1 MFLTIFLAFIAF
13 LIALLPVYLWGY
25 GVSYLLDTPWNRRRF
40 LLGMMI
46 WGMSVFMVWLFSY
59 VESDSLYIVLALSIF
74 VFLLALI
81 LYTLIWSGS
90 AYARILLQQFATV
103 NMMII
108 VAILAIILISTRTL
122 PGGAIVALSVTPL
135 LISSLIEESSKHLM
149 SIGLM
154 SQDFAFSRRDI
165 IIFTL
170 FVVLG
175 FVFVENILYLL
186 RSDLVLSTWIFRSFF
201 SLTAHLLAASICA
214 YAWWRA
220 LSYEPYSVRYV
231 AIFSTWFAIAVLTHL
246 GYNLI
251 LQQGSMIW
259 LSVYMIVGYVV
270 VTRGMLMER

>member
-1 MFLTIFLAFIAF
+1 
-13 LIALLPVYLWGY
+13 
-25 GVSYLLDTPWNRRRF
+25 
-40 LLGMMI
+40 
-46 WGMSVFMVWLFSY
+46 
-59 VESDSLYIVLALSIF
+59 
-74 VFLLALI
+74 
-81 LYTLIWSGS
+81 
-90 AYARILLQQFATV
+90 
-103 NMMII
+103 
-108 VAILAIILISTRTL
+108 
-122 PGGAIVALSVTPL
+122 
-135 LISSLIEESSKHLM
+135 M

-231 AIFSTWFAIAVLTHL
+231 AIFTV
-246 GYNLI
+246 
-251 LQQGSMIW
+251 
-259 LSVYMIVGYVV
+259 
-270 VTRGMLMER
+270 